1 MTYNERIPMAKILVV
16 EDDDASREF
25 LRYVLENASHTVRVT
40 ADGQAALDAVAAEQ
54 PDLMVLDVM
63 LPEVH
68 GYEVCH
74 RLKRAEKTAKIKI
87 LFLSAKT
94 FQADKHQALSVGADD
109 FLSKPV
115 EPGVLLEHVSAL
127 LNGQSPLVS

>member
-1 MTYNERIPMAKILVV
+1 MAKILVV

-25 LRYVLENASHTVRVT
+25 FRFVLENGGHQVRVA
-40 ADGQAALDAVAAEQ
+40 ADGQAGLDAVATEI

-74 RLKRAEKTAKIKI
+74 RLKRVEKTAKIKI
-87 LFLSAKT
+87 LILSAKT

-115 EPGVLLEHVSAL
+115 EPGVLLDHVTSL
-127 LNGQSPLVS
+127 LNGKSLLVP